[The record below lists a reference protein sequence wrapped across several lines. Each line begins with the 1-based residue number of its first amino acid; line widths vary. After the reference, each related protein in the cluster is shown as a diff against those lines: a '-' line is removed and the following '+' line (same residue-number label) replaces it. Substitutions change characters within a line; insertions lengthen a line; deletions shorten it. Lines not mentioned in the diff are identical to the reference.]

1 MGQGLLGPRGWALE
15 TGSLVEA
22 RLGEAGVGGRRGW
35 ALVTW
40 VLEGHIGCPR
50 HLKPVGLG
58 TGLGLGSSRTE
69 VASLG
74 GVARLAGERSSPGEW
89 GWDPGLVGP

>member
-58 TGLGLGSSRTE
+58 TGLRGWCLDS
-69 VASLG
+69 
-74 GVARLAGERSSPGEW
+74 GVPGQRLPPWVEW
-89 GWDPGLVGP
+89 PDWREN